1 MIKYNIEDKIKEIVS
16 EVIEVEKS
24 NLNIDSGI
32 GMELPEWDS
41 FAHLQILMSV
51 EDFFKI
57 KFNVKEI
64 QTLTSIKTIYRAVN
78 NLIE

>member
-1 MIKYNIEDKIKEIVS
+1 MIEYNIEDKIKEIVS

-57 KFNVKEI
+57 KFTVKEI

-78 NLIE
+78 KLVE